1 MRTKLILLLIFSS
14 LTSLL
19 YSQSITNENMQG
31 LWYMIDN
38 ETQKFDSI
46 YNLRYDSII
55 FIDNWRNQLTEIP
68 ERKQKTYSVQQM
80 LLQEIT
86 VLTGGFGAKYGGEE
100 PLEVF
105 EVKDNEVIFYS
116 NIYESGLVYHYEE
129 IIDLKKKYGEKY
141 IGSQD
146 DKMISTEYYI
156 DGNTLSFA
164 QYHSDSWT
172 QNEILYY
179 GNDTLI
185 VRNPTRNDY
194 YVYVRKQIDTTIDYK
209 IKKIIS
215 RRFRST
221 IEINDN
227 GDINFAFKNS
237 GFYVKKPVE
246 IEDGNYSFKI
256 STQDLEEILHLLK
269 YKNIRTGKKSF
280 NIGST
285 HQSPYYMT
293 FILENGEEI
302 EYKFHYCNGPPELR
316 IIESKINS
324 LVKDLSR
331 KKFLFI
337 PTNR

>member
-1 MRTKLILLLIFSS
+1 MRTKLFLLLIFSS

-19 YSQSITNENMQG
+19 YSQSLTNENMQG

-55 FIDNWRNQLTEIP
+55 FVHKSRNEITELQIKANKKSKNP
-68 ERKQKTYSVQQM
+68 RSRNSGDYDD
-80 LLQEIT
+80 LLDEIT

-105 EVKDNEVIFYS
+105 EVKDNEVIFFT

-129 IIDLKKKYGEKY
+129 IIGLKKKYGEKF

-146 DKMISTEYYI
+146 DKIISTEYYI

-172 QNEILYY
+172 HNEILYY

-194 YVYVRKQIDTTIDYK
+194 YVYVRKQFDTTIDYK

-215 RRFRST
+215 NRFRST
-221 IEINDN
+221 IEITDN

-237 GFYVKKPVE
+237 GVLCKKA
-246 IEDGNYSFKI
+246 
-256 STQDLEEILHLLK
+256 
-269 YKNIRTGKKSF
+269 
-280 NIGST
+280 
-285 HQSPYYMT
+285 
-293 FILENGEEI
+293 
-302 EYKFHYCNGPPELR
+302 C
-316 IIESKINS
+316 
-324 LVKDLSR
+324 
-331 KKFLFI
+331 
-337 PTNR
+337 